1 MTEELVV
8 PASPS
13 DQMVADV
20 QNAAKG
26 SFQRAKDPR
35 TTVQL
40 SKATIDLLR
49 NFSNINKSILIEE
62 GSYIQT
68 MSVNKNII
76 GMGKIGEFIPCD
88 MAIYD
93 LPLFLGA
100 LSLFKKPWLNFPDD
114 KKVVIFDE
122 ETKGKTV
129 FYYSDPEIIVTPPEF
144 NKDLPDVE
152 LMFDLPQSDITQL
165 MQAAKGYGVEDL
177 CISGYQGEYSICV
190 RDNKN
195 KTSNVFSLPLKKVH
209 FFQGEQGQKD
219 ENGNIV
225 SYKLTKE
232 RMTFCFCFK
241 VENLKLQDASYH
253 VVISNKNIANFNSL
267 SHSELNYFV
276 AMEPK

>member
-1 MTEELVV
+1 MTEQQDLKN
-8 PASPS
+8 PKF
-13 DQMVADV
+13 
-20 QNAAKG
+20 N
-26 SFQRAKDPR
+26 F
-35 TTVQL
+35 QL
-40 SKATIDLLR
+40 SKGTIDLLR
-49 NFSNINKSILIEE
+49 NFSTINKSILIGE
-62 GSYIQT
+62 GTTLQT

-76 GMGKIGEFIPCD
+76 ALTTVREEFPCQ

-100 LSLFKKPWLNFPDD
+100 LSLFQKPWLAFPDD
-114 KKVVIFDE
+114 KKVIVYDE
-122 ETKGKTV
+122 ETKGKTT

-144 NKDLPDVE
+144 NPDAIKSE
-152 LMFDLPQSDITQL
+152 IMFDLPQRDIAQL
-165 MQAAKGYGVEDL
+165 MQAAKVYGVEDL
-177 CISGYQGEYSICV
+177 CIQGYAPEASLDSAAFSICV
-190 RDNKN
+190 KDKKN
-195 KTSNVFSLPLKKVH
+195 QTSNVFSLPLKKVH

-219 ENGNIV
+219 ENGNAIN
-225 SYKLTKE
+225 YKLTQE